1 MAQGSEARTKQGG
14 VREPDGAGWRSTV
27 GVITAH
33 SAYRA
38 VSILCQYFLLLFW
51 DPRGRYNE
59 DSGLDWALLHTGFA
73 LQCMVLFQ
81 AGTITTATFSLMMS
95 LSQKSCHSSIQ
106 GTHYSTLA
114 TCEVLGKLLFA
125 AVAGRLLD
133 TWGVLQVRP
142 DTFFWPF
149 TFAQICLH
157 GKIATPHNV
166 GQIISSKALNTDIR
180 VFFACPVKS
189 FL

>member
-1 MAQGSEARTKQGG
+1 MKACSMLGSMYGGYRVAQGSEAKTKLGG

-38 VSILCQYFLLLFW
+38 VCILCQYLLLLFW
-51 DPRGRYNE
+51 DPRGPYNE
-59 DSGLDWALLHTGFA
+59 DSGLDWALLHTGFV

-133 TWGVLQVRP
+133 TWGVLQVRSQ
-142 DTFFWPF
+142 TLFSG
-149 TFAQICLH
+149 L
-157 GKIATPHNV
+157 
-166 GQIISSKALNTDIR
+166 SLLLR
-180 VFFACPVKS
+180 FACRAK
-189 FL
+189 LRTLIM